1 MALFAA
7 MVMFLAVVGAV
18 VFVIVSDN
26 KKEIAMKQMTDYKGK
41 KSIDDNS
48 TRVYDGIPIAKC
60 HLCGGRGVVVH
71 KIKSKDIFFNA
82 RCRDCG
88 RTLFK
93 DDGGPDLG
101 YVLTEWNNWNTIK
114 DDVRPYCYDFTD
126 DKGKGRNS
134 FNDFKSKLN
143 PPVKL
148 RS

>member
-7 MVMFLAVVGAV
+7 VVMFLTVVGAV

-26 KKEIAMKQMTDYKGK
+26 KKEIAMKQMSGSKGK
-41 KSIDDNS
+41 KSIDSGNS

-60 HLCGGRGVVVH
+60 NLCGGRGVIVS
-71 KIKSKDIFFNA
+71 KFDSKDILFNA

-101 YVLTEWNNWNTIK
+101 FVMNEWNSWNQTGDRNSYK
-114 DDVRPYCYDFTD
+114 YDYTND
-126 DKGKGRNS
+126 NGKGRNS
-134 FNDFKSKLN
+134 LYSISS
-143 PPVKL
+143 VKL